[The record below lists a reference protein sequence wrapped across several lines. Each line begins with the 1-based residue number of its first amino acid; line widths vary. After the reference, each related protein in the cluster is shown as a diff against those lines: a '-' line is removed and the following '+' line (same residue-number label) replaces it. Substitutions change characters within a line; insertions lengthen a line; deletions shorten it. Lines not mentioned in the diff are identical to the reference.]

1 MLDVLV
7 FAPHPDDAEL
17 GAGGAIVKAVDE
29 GLAVGI
35 IDLTAGEMGS
45 LGNKETR
52 LKEADKAKKILG
64 VKIRENLG
72 FPDANLPFE
81 DKKKAIL
88 FVASKIRE
96 YQPKVVLIPNWKD
109 RHPDHSTTSDIVTN
123 ACHYAKLKKVELDH
137 PRYKVNQMIY
147 YELNGQFSPSYIL
160 DISQEFERKKEA
172 IMTYKSQFKEFSKEY
187 LPFPVYER
195 CRFYGSLILADFGEA
210 FFLKNPIALKDWKIF
225 F

>member
-1 MLDVLV
+1 M
-7 FAPHPDDAEL
+7 
-17 GAGGAIVKAVDE
+17 K
-29 GLAVGI
+29 
-35 IDLTAGEMGS
+35 
-45 LGNKETR
+45 
-52 LKEADKAKKILG
+52 

-81 DKKKAIL
+81 DKKKLIL
-88 FVASKIRE
+88 FVASKIRK
-96 YQPKVVLIPNWKD
+96 YQPKVVLIPYWED
-109 RHPDHSTTSDIVTN
+109 RHPDHSTTSDIVTK
-123 ACHYAKLKKVELDH
+123 ACHYAKLKKVKLDH
-137 PRYKVNQMIY
+137 PKYKVNHMIY

-195 CRFYGSLILADFGEA
+195 CLFYGSLISADFGEA
-210 FFLKNPIALKDWKIF
+210 FFLKKPIVLKDWKTF